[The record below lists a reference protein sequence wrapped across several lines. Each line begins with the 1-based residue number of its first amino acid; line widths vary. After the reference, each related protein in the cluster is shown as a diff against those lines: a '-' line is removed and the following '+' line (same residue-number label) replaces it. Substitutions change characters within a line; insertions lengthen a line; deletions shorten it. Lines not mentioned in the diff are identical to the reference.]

1 MMDKAGAPVIDLTDK
16 DLDDAIKAYSRL
28 VVDCWAPWCPDCRMI
43 APVFDALAADNN
55 GNITFAKVNLDH
67 NQGVKD
73 KYQVLAV
80 PTLLVFK
87 DGKLVNR
94 LVEPAPRK
102 QPIQQELEQ
111 SLA

>member
-1 MMDKAGAPVIDLTDK
+1 MDKPDIPVIELMEQ
-16 DLDDAIKAYSRL
+16 DLDGAIKSHPRL

-43 APVFDALAADNN
+43 APVFDALAADNK
-55 GNITFAKVNLDH
+55 GKITFAKVNLDN

-80 PTLLVFK
+80 PTLLIFK
-87 DGKLVNR
+87 DGKLVDR

-102 QPIQQELEQ
+102 QSLQSELGK
-111 SLA
+111 SLD